1 MKLIVISLEGDQ
13 MNTKE
18 KILNAAL
25 DLFSVRGYEDTSVV
39 EIAEAVGIKAPS
51 LYKHF
56 GSKQAIFSA
65 ILQKIDEQYNQQ
77 ASALQLEGNLPE
89 ADAVRYREISEE
101 ALFSMVLQM
110 FRFFLL
116 DPYVAK
122 CRKIL
127 ILEQYKNAEA
137 ADLYRKQYFE
147 GPLAYH
153 RGLFHQLI
161 QSGMFKNE
169 DPETLALQFYSP
181 IFLLL
186 QLCDAAPQQITKAEE
201 MLKKHIFAFHKA
213 HKQEAEK

>member
-1 MKLIVISLEGDQ
+1 

-25 DLFSVRGYEDTSVV
+25 DLFSVQGYEDTSVA
-39 EIAEAVGIKAPS
+39 EIAEATGIKAPS

-56 GSKQAIFSA
+56 GNKQEIFSS
-65 ILQKIDEQYNQQ
+65 ILQKIDEEYRQQ
-77 ASALQLEGNLPE
+77 ASMLQLDGNLPE
-89 ADAVRYREISEE
+89 ADAARYQGISVD

-116 DPYVAK
+116 DPYAAK

-127 ILEQYKNAEA
+127 ILEQYRNAKA

-147 GPLAYH
+147 GPLSYH
-153 RGLFHQLI
+153 RDLFRQLI
-161 QSGMFKNE
+161 QVGSLKNA
-169 DPETLALQFYSP
+169 DAETLAIQFYSP

-186 QLCDAAPQQITKAEE
+186 QLCDAAPQKMPEAEE
-201 MLKKHIFAFHKA
+201 MLKKHIVAFHRSYQ
-213 HKQEAEK
+213 QEEET